1 MGKKKTQGLDPGS
14 ISEFRKYQISMR
26 DEAKSFL
33 ENKGEFLRCKY
44 FSTDYKLI
52 RLSELV
58 DFFILEGVP
67 QVADELSLMAEALRL
82 KKMLESGWVFSR

>member
-1 MGKKKTQGLDPGS
+1 MRKKKTQGLDPGS

-26 DEAKSFL
+26 DEARSFL
-33 ENKGEFLRCKY
+33 ENKSEFLRCSY

-58 DFFILEGVP
+58 DFFILEGVNE
-67 QVADELSLMAEALRL
+67 VADELSLLGEALRV
-82 KKMLESGWVFSR
+82 KKMLETGWVFSR

>member
-1 MGKKKTQGLDPGS
+1 MRKKKTQGLDPAS

-33 ENKGEFLRCKY
+33 ENKSGFLRCKY

-58 DFFILEGVP
+58 DFFILEGVLE
-67 QVADELSLMAEALRL
+67 VANELSLMGEALRL
-82 KKMLESGWVFSR
+82 KKMLETDWMFSR

>member
-1 MGKKKTQGLDPGS
+1 MAKKKTQGIDPGS
-14 ISEFRKYQISMR
+14 ISEFRKYQMSMR

-33 ENKGEFLRCKY
+33 ENKKEFLACNY

-58 DFFILEGVP
+58 DFFILEGAP
-67 QVADELSLMAEALRL
+67 EIADELSLMGEALRL
-82 KKMLESGWVFSR
+82 KKMLETGWVFSR